1 MSLFDNFLRNRNA
14 PSNNSNNTN
23 STDSSTFSLES
34 LSLDIGRRIDSTYHA
49 SSVYLSSWVNSCSYF
64 REQDVIEALE
74 PLVKSVKKY
83 SSHGRDALL
92 MLHVKAVETEKAIL
106 DLIGQSDLDISYRP
120 TSIMGEVGRNISET
134 LKIGVSYLAE
144 KTEGAVDYLGDNIL
158 GSGAYRSLKA
168 RVSSYTRL
176 IQNLFSSFTTS
187 FEARQQNKLN
197 AKENERRNQNR
208 LKYLNESST
217 VSSLE
222 NEAKKAKDHVSNLII
237 ELDHFLS
244 RNEVYL
250 KKNILDKTEDGIQK
264 NRPDV
269 VRQELTHFQRP
280 IFDPFP
286 SQYVREHVLS
296 KKDKIA

>member
-1 MSLFDNFLRNRNA
+1 LFNFILINIFNQNFTYGLA
-14 PSNNSNNTN
+14 SGDSNSYFYSITTYAEQYGILEVDLNCYLISNYEIDVESNNDWN
-23 STDSSTFSLES
+23 
-34 LSLDIGRRIDSTYHA
+34 
-49 SSVYLSSWVNSCSYF
+49 V
-64 REQDVIEALE
+64 
-74 PLVKSVKKY
+74 
-83 SSHGRDALL
+83 
-92 MLHVKAVETEKAIL
+92 
-106 DLIGQSDLDISYRP
+106 
-120 TSIMGEVGRNISET
+120 SET
-134 LKIGVSYLAE
+134 LKVSASYIAE

-158 GSGAYRSLKA
+158 GNGAYRSLKA

-187 FEARQQNKLN
+187 FEVREQNKLN
-197 AKENERRNQNR
+197 AKDNERKNHNR

-237 ELDHFLS
+237 ELNHFLS

-286 SQYVREHVLS
+286 SQYVREHVLG